1 MTDAWR
7 LVTLP
12 HDWSVEHP
20 FDLCNASGT
29 GYLPGGTAWYRK
41 HFTMPESVTG
51 QRVRITFN
59 GVYKHARV
67 WINSNYLGERPY
79 GYATFTHD
87 ITAFVRPGE
96 NVLCVRVEH
105 NEVADSRWFTGSG
118 IYRDVLLE
126 ISDPICFAVDGIFA
140 CTLCLPTRKKPR
152 ISIRYET
159 LGGDGA
165 AFSLTDPSG
174 REVAAGQ
181 ALGETGEIQLD
192 RLSASALVA
201 GYARAV
207 QTDRFRSEERPSNRR
222 CGMCVSACELS
233 ASTATQVST

>member
-1 MTDAWR
+1 
-7 LVTLP
+7 
-12 HDWSVEHP
+12 
-20 FDLCNASGT
+20 
-29 GYLPGGTAWYRK
+29 
-41 HFTMPESVTG
+41 MPEGVTG

-140 CTLCLPTRKKPR
+140 CTLSADEEKAR

-159 LGGDGA
+159 LGGDA
-165 AFSLTDPSG
+165 ASFSLTDPSG

-181 ALGETGEIQLD
+181 APGENGEIQLD
-192 RLSASALVA
+192 VRRLSF
-201 GYARAV
+201 G
-207 QTDRFRSEERPSNRR
+207 RPDTPTLYN
-222 CGMCVSACELS
+222 
-233 ASTATQVST
+233 